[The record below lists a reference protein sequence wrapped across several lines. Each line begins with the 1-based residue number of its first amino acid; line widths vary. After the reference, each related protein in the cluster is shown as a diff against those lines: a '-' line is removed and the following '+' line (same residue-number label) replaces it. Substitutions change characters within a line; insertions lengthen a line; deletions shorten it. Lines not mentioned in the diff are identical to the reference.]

1 MMLKLAFKNIRRSF
15 SDFWIYFLTVAMGV
29 SIFYIF
35 NSIKNVDQVLTL
47 MNWQRFSL
55 KNVGDAISV
64 ISFFIAG
71 VMAFL
76 MVYANNFLLKRRAK
90 ELGTYLLLGMENR
103 RVAQMIFFE
112 TLLIGLCACVAGLIF
127 GVFISQAMVLLIIR
141 FFNIQNAM
149 FHFFIS
155 QNGIFFSIGA
165 FVVMFILILIWNVIR
180 SYRFRI
186 ISLMRLREKNE
197 KLVNVGKVWEVLLF
211 FIGLGILSYG
221 YYLIHRSGFM
231 VLFGTDFSM
240 SILFGTIGTILVFR
254 GLAAAFLR
262 MIKHFSG
269 YYKNLN
275 LFFIRQIAKNI
286 RGAYFSMAI
295 ISILILFGMG
305 SLIAGAAISNEWNH
319 YKKSLSSFDLSI
331 EAALTENENNRK
343 EFSLDKLLQSQGI
356 DLKKETKEYME
367 LRKYIDSAQTNMDV
381 FPFLQEPL
389 TKFGESRLTRLGH
402 MSVVMIPYSDY
413 VSAQKLKG
421 ENILPLKKGEV
432 LILNEVEGATKQ
444 LQEKTGQMLHL
455 SGKEYRLAAVGP
467 IGMQNSS
474 EEEVL
479 YFILQ
484 DEELAH
490 RKVNRRVLN
499 INYLRPEDD
508 ERFACSPRFYESEN
522 LKTQESLRE
531 KLEKIDD
538 GKNFNFV
545 FSISRQEILQDQK
558 GMQFMMM
565 VITAF
570 IGLIFIFFTA
580 ALLAMQQLSM
590 QEADLKAYGV
600 LQTLGASEKQ
610 IRGVLFKQIS
620 FYFLIPLVVGIIHTF
635 FGIHAFLEMM
645 MGVMGSGLFSS
656 LRAALVMGGTVCVIY
671 TLYFIVTYTM
681 LRRGIEKMQ

>member
-47 MNWQRFSL
+47 MNWQRCSL
-55 KNVGDAISV
+55 KNVGDAISI

-275 LFFIRQIAKNI
+275 LFSTQIGRASC
-286 RGAYFSMAI
+286 R
-295 ISILILFGMG
+295 
-305 SLIAGAAISNEWNH
+305 E
-319 YKKSLSSFDLSI
+319 
-331 EAALTENENNRK
+331 
-343 EFSLDKLLQSQGI
+343 
-356 DLKKETKEYME
+356 
-367 LRKYIDSAQTNMDV
+367 
-381 FPFLQEPL
+381 
-389 TKFGESRLTRLGH
+389 
-402 MSVVMIPYSDY
+402 
-413 VSAQKLKG
+413 
-421 ENILPLKKGEV
+421 
-432 LILNEVEGATKQ
+432 
-444 LQEKTGQMLHL
+444 
-455 SGKEYRLAAVGP
+455 
-467 IGMQNSS
+467 
-474 EEEVL
+474 
-479 YFILQ
+479 
-484 DEELAH
+484 
-490 RKVNRRVLN
+490 RV
-499 INYLRPEDD
+499 
-508 ERFACSPRFYESEN
+508 
-522 LKTQESLRE
+522 
-531 KLEKIDD
+531 
-538 GKNFNFV
+538 
-545 FSISRQEILQDQK
+545 
-558 GMQFMMM
+558 
-565 VITAF
+565 
-570 IGLIFIFFTA
+570 
-580 ALLAMQQLSM
+580 
-590 QEADLKAYGV
+590 
-600 LQTLGASEKQ
+600 
-610 IRGVLFKQIS
+610 
-620 FYFLIPLVVGIIHTF
+620 
-635 FGIHAFLEMM
+635 
-645 MGVMGSGLFSS
+645 
-656 LRAALVMGGTVCVIY
+656 
-671 TLYFIVTYTM
+671 
-681 LRRGIEKMQ
+681 